1 VFRLSKKVLIGVA
14 CLGIAFAGCGGSSG
28 TPTPSPISD
37 PHQVLTETVNAA
49 TNVTSFHLEI
59 DLSGKV
65 NTSALGSSGGLGLGG
80 TMDLAGTKVEGDV
93 DVTKQAADLKLS
105 MPGLMGL
112 TGEAIVVDGNAYYKV
127 SLLGGDKYTK
137 VPLGDLTGGL
147 PVSVPSALPSA
158 SGAIADEVNALRD
171 QLQAMGVTT
180 QLLPDDTIDGKAAYH
195 IQVTVPLQTINAAL
209 AAESPA
215 MQLDSAG
222 IDIWVYKADL
232 LPAKVEVKGSSSQI
246 GNLDLVILLTNY
258 NKPVTITAPP
268 DSEIAP
274 AS

>member
-1 VFRLSKKVLIGVA
+1 VFRLSRKVLVGVA
-14 CLGIAFAGCGGSSG
+14 CLGIAVAGCGGSSG

-37 PHQVLTETVNAA
+37 PHQVLTEAVNAA
-49 TNVTSFHLEI
+49 TNVTSFHIEI

-93 DVTKQAADLKLS
+93 DVADQAADLKLS
-105 MPGLMGL
+105 VPGLMGM

-137 VPLGDLTGGL
+137 VKLSDLTGDL

-158 SGAIADEVNALRD
+158 SGALADEVNQLR
-171 QLQAMGVTT
+171 

-195 IQVTVPLQTINAAL
+195 IQVTVPLDTINAAL

-215 MQLDSAG
+215 MQLDSAS
-222 IDIWVYKADL
+222 IDIWVYKNGN
-232 LPAKVEVKGSSSQI
+232 LPAKLEVKGASSQI
-246 GNLDLVILLTNY
+246 GNLDLVLLLTNY
-258 NKPVTITAPP
+258 NEPVTISAPP

>member
-1 VFRLSKKVLIGVA
+1 VFRLSRKVLFGVA
-14 CLGIAFAGCGGSSG
+14 CLAIAVAGCGGSSG

-37 PHQVLTETVNAA
+37 PHQILTEAVTASA
-49 TNVTSFHLEI
+49 NVTSFHIEI

-80 TMDLAGTKVEGDV
+80 TMDLAGTKVEGDI

-127 SLLGGDKYTK
+127 SLMGDKYTK
-137 VPLGDLTGGL
+137 VSLGDLTGGL
-147 PVSVPSALPSA
+147 PVSVPSALPSG
-158 SGAIADEVNALRD
+158 SGAIADEVNQLR
-171 QLQAMGVTT
+171 QELQAMGVTT
-180 QLLPDDTIDGKAAYH
+180 TLLPDDTIDGKAAYH
-195 IQVTVPLQTINAAL
+195 IQATVPLQAINAAL

-215 MQLDSAG
+215 IQLDSASV
-222 IDIWVYKADL
+222 DMWVYRADL
-232 LPAKVEVKGSSSQI
+232 LPAKVEIKGAASQI

-258 NKPVTITAPP
+258 NEPVTITAPP